1 MAEHTPH
8 YLPADRLPSTTS
20 ADVTGGQVVVVS
32 GNNTVAPIAAPNE
45 AWLGVAA
52 HDAASGKALVV
63 YTEGVH
69 LVPASGSI
77 SAGKPVIGA
86 TGGAV
91 AAFANGTDEPEEIIG
106 TALSAA
112 ASSKVLIKLGR

>member
-8 YLPADRLPSTTS
+8 YLPADRLPLTTS
-20 ADVTGGQVVVVS
+20 ADTTGGQVVVVS
-32 GNNTVAPIAAPNE
+32 GDLTVAPIAAPNE
-45 AWLGVAA
+45 KWLGVAA
-52 HDAASGKALVV
+52 HDALNGKPLVV

-77 SAGKPVIGA
+77 AAGKPVIGA

>member
-1 MAEHTPH
+1 MAEHIPH
-8 YLPADRLPSTTS
+8 YFPGDRLPRTTS
-20 ADVTGGQVVVVS
+20 AAVTGGQVLIVS
-32 GNNTVAPIAAPNE
+32 GNDTVAPIAAPNE

-52 HDAASGKALVV
+52 HDADNGATVVV

-69 LVPASGSI
+69 EVPASGAI
-77 SAGKPVIGA
+77 AAGKPVIGA

-91 AAFANGTDEPEEIIG
+91 AAFTNATDEPEEIIG

-112 ASSKVLIKLGR
+112 ANSLVLIKLGR

>member
-8 YLPADRLPSTTS
+8 YLPADRLPRTTS
-20 ADVTGGQVVVVS
+20 AAVTGGQVLVVS
-32 GNNTVAPIAAPNE
+32 GNDTVAPIAAPNE
-45 AWLGVAA
+45 AWIGVAA
-52 HDAASGKALVV
+52 HDAANGAQVVV

-69 LVPASGSI
+69 LVGATGAI
-77 SAGKPVIGA
+77 TAGKPVIGG
-86 TGGAV
+86 TGGTV

-106 TALSAA
+106 IALSAA